1 MGLFS
6 TGAKRRGVA
15 LAGVTALVVTLAAC
29 GGSTS
34 TGPGGTTLTKAT
46 LRLDWSYF
54 PYHEGFLLA
63 QKKGYYKANGI
74 DLTIEEGQGS
84 GTTVTL
90 VGQGKDT
97 FGFADTGTAALQV
110 SKGVPVTV
118 VQVIKRQAGYGF
130 LCFKDLN
137 ISTPQQ
143 LEGHSV
149 IMVPQE
155 STAQIWPAF
164 VAANNLN
171 QSKIKIVNADFSNK
185 VTLFAARKADCM
197 AGYWAEDA
205 IQAKLI
211 QPNLSDPTKWSD
223 YGIHIFGHGV
233 VVNKDTVKNSPA
245 LIKAFLKAT
254 DQGFTDMCANL
265 PAAIADYKTEVS
277 NMQDTDKAFA
287 DVNLPLEC
295 QLMQPPAGDSGKF
308 MGPTSDALWKSMLD
322 TLHQYGGLS
331 PEDAPSAYHTDQ
343 FLPSS

>member
-1 MGLFS
+1 M
-6 TGAKRRGVA
+6 AIVVA
-15 LAGVTALVVTLAAC
+15 VGAC
-29 GGSTS
+29 GSTAA

-46 LRLDWSYF
+46 LRLDWTYF

-74 DLTIEEGQGS
+74 DLTIEQGQGS

-110 SKGVPVTV
+110 SKGVPVKV

-130 LCFKDLN
+130 LCYKELN
-137 ISTPQQ
+137 ITTPQQ

-164 VAANNLN
+164 VSANHLD
-171 QSKIKIVNADFSNK
+171 QSKIKMVNADFSNK
-185 VTLFAARKADCM
+185 VTLFAAHKADCM

-205 IQAKLI
+205 IQAKIL
-211 QPNLSDPTKWSD
+211 QPNLSDPVKWSD
-223 YGIHIFGHGV
+223 YGIHIFGHGI
-233 VVNKDTVKNSPA
+233 VVNTSTLSNPT
-245 LIKAFLKAT
+245 LIKNFLKAT
-254 DQGFTDMCANL
+254 DQGFTDMCNDL
-265 PAAIADYKTEVS
+265 PAAIADYKTEVPNLQAS
-277 NMQDTDKAFA
+277 DKQFA

-295 QLMQPPAGDSGKF
+295 QLMQPPAGDDGHF
-308 MGPTSDALWKSMLD
+308 LGPTSDALWTSMLD

-331 PEDAPSAYHTDQ
+331 SEQAPSTYHTDE
-343 FLPSS
+343 FLPAS